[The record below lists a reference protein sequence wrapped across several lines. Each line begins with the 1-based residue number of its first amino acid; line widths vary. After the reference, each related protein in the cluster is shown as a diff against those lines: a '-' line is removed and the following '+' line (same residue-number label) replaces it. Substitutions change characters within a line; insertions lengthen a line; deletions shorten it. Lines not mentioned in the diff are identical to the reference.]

1 MNYCKFTNPDGTTL
15 AWVNLE
21 TAHAAHPSK
30 DGRVTLHTPTFTIE
44 VDASQFEEAIK
55 KPQPG
60 KELCGM
66 LGRLTQ
72 AIDRMATRFPSSIR
86 LHLRR
91 RRYA

>member
-21 TAHAAHPSK
+21 TVHAAHPSK
-30 DGRVTLHTPTFTIE
+30 EGRVTLHTPTFTIE

-72 AIDRMATRFPSSIR
+72 AIDRMAIRFPSSIR
-86 LHLRR
+86 LHM
-91 RRYA
+91 